1 MFRRLKSKK
10 NKSKI
15 TKVSP
20 PPANSSTPE
29 TNLQVLA
36 LFLLCLLSLLSVWP
50 HLTTSSISTSP
61 MKIAE
66 ANPPVKAS
74 TKAYPCKERH
84 DYGGKYGGLYQ
95 SQAREDKIIIQ
106 KYFDQVCGG
115 TYIEMGG
122 FDGKTFSNTYVFHK
136 AADWKGVLVEAS
148 PTNYAKMI
156 VNRPN
161 EIANVNAGVCSEER
175 DLHWVNKNGRK
186 GAVSGFVEF
195 AAESFKKQWWTEQQ
209 IRDAT
214 IVRCRTLKSILHEIA
229 VGDQFHFDIF
239 SLDVEGAELEA
250 LSSLDFNLV
259 SFGIIL
265 VESDNHNEPKN
276 KEVKKIL
283 TKNGYKYDFDRQ
295 NSQWFV
301 NENFDAIY
309 DGVTMKH

>member
-1 MFRRLKSKK
+1 
-10 NKSKI
+10 
-15 TKVSP
+15 
-20 PPANSSTPE
+20 
-29 TNLQVLA
+29 
-36 LFLLCLLSLLSVWP
+36 LLSLQR
-50 HLTTSSISTSP
+50 
-61 MKIAE
+61 
-66 ANPPVKAS
+66 NP
-74 TKAYPCKERH
+74 
-84 DYGGKYGGLYQ
+84 L
-95 SQAREDKIIIQ
+95 
-106 KYFDQVCGG
+106 
-115 TYIEMGG
+115 
-122 FDGKTFSNTYVFHK
+122 
-136 AADWKGVLVEAS
+136 
-148 PTNYAKMI
+148 
-156 VNRPN
+156 
-161 EIANVNAGVCSEER
+161 
-175 DLHWVNKNGRK
+175 
-186 GAVSGFVEF
+186 
-195 AAESFKKQWWTEQQ
+195 KKQWWTEQQ

-265 VESDNHNEPKN
+265 VESDNHNELKN